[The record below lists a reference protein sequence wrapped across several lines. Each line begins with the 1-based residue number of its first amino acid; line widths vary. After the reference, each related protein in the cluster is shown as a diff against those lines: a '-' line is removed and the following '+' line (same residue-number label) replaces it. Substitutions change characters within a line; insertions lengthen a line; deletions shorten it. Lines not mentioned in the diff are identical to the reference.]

1 MSLGD
6 KGAPPLRLRRKIVM
20 ALKENLRIVYF
31 RSRFFRYMAR
41 WLVPGKR
48 LPMDLSHVLSFRE
61 DQIGTVDRDEALSLL
76 GLTRILCPQTIVEF
90 GFLSGHSALNFLLAA
105 RPDCRVFSYDISD
118 NSEEIARR
126 CLRKFRNFRFIRK
139 SQTDFS
145 PSDIDHRKI
154 DLCFL
159 DASHDLSLNL
169 KTFDLVQPH
178 LAEGAVFAVHDTGVW
193 HRKFFT
199 EGHYAFIESNLGRKT
214 GRWIDADQYQQAVTE
229 RLFVNTLLR
238 NYPDFSQVH
247 LHSSHTLRNGITL
260 LQKTRPL
267 VTGPE
272 PEKKN
277 DDDLKRSDPKI
288 NATRAIGKGVS
299 AGG

>member
-1 MSLGD
+1 MLCLPAG
-6 KGAPPLRLRRKIVM
+6 RLFTSEGKIVSSI
-20 ALKENLRIVYF
+20 KENLRVIYF
-31 RSRFFRYMAR
+31 RSRLFRRMAR
-41 WLVPGKR
+41 WLIPGKR
-48 LPMDLSHVLSFRE
+48 LPLDFSHILSFRE
-61 DQIGTVDRDEALSLL
+61 DQIGTVDRDEALSLA

-90 GFLSGHSALNFLLAA
+90 GFLSGHSALNFMLAA

-126 CLRKFRNFRFIRK
+126 CLRQFKNFRFIKK
-139 SQTDFS
+139 SQADFS
-145 PSDIDHRKI
+145 PSDIDNRQI

-159 DASHDLSLNL
+159 DASHDLTLNL
-169 KTFDLVQPH
+169 KTFELVRPH
-178 LAEGAVFAVHDTGVW
+178 LSERAVFAVHDTGIW

-199 EGHYAFIESNLGRKT
+199 EGHQAFTASILGRKT
-214 GRWIDADQYQQAVTE
+214 GRWIDGDRYQQAVTE

-238 NYPDFSQVH
+238 EHPNFSQIH

-260 LQKTRPL
+260 LQKTTPL

-272 PEKKN
+272 PGEKN
-277 DDDLKRSDPKI
+277 SDDFAEDS
-288 NATRAIGKGVS
+288 NVTTTTGKSAS

>member
-1 MSLGD
+1 MS
-6 KGAPPLRLRRKIVM
+6 
-20 ALKENLRIVYF
+20 LKENLRIVYF
-31 RSRFFRYMAR
+31 RSRLFRYMAR

-48 LPMDLSHVLSFRE
+48 LPMDLSHVMSFRE

-90 GFLSGHSALNFLLAA
+90 GFLSGHSALNFMLAA
-105 RPDCRVFSYDISD
+105 RPECQVFSYDISD

-126 CLRKFRNFRFIRK
+126 CLRQFRNFHFIRK

-178 LAEGAVFAVHDTGVW
+178 LAEGGIFAVHDTGIW

-199 EGHYAFIESNLGRKT
+199 QGHYDFIESNLGKKT
-214 GRWIDADQYQQAVTE
+214 GRWIDDDQYQQAVTE

-238 NYPDFSQVH
+238 KYPDFSQVH
-247 LHSSHTLRNGITL
+247 LHSSNTLRNGITL
-260 LQKTRPL
+260 LQKTVPL
-267 VTGPE
+267 VTGSE
-272 PEKKN
+272 QEKKK
-277 DDDLKRSDPKI
+277 DDALKWSDQEI
-288 NATRAIGKGVS
+288 EVTSAIGKSSS
-299 AGG
+299 ARA